1 MQWRS
6 RIGIGVLIVIIV
18 IALGFGF
25 RPPPVYVDV
34 AHVSRGPLQ
43 VTVEE
48 EGKTRVIDRYV
59 IFAPVAAYA
68 RRVELDVGDTV
79 SKEQSLVQLEP
90 LPSAVLDPR
99 SRAEAQARVEAAEDA
114 LSAAREN
121 VRAAAATAELAETE
135 LRRVKRLRDNNIAS
149 QDEEDRAQAETQ
161 NTQAVLRSARFAVEV
176 ARHEL
181 EAAKTALQYSGA
193 KAVDNAMAPL
203 LITSPIDGG
212 VLKIHH
218 ESEGVVALGQAL
230 IEVGDPR
237 SLEIEVDVLS
247 ADAVRIQPGMAVMFE
262 RWGGDEP
269 LYGVVRRVEPVGF
282 TKISA
287 LGVEEQRVW
296 VISDITSPAQQWQ
309 PLGDG
314 YRVEAAFVLWREEDV
329 LQIPSSALFRDGEGW
344 AVFVMESGRARHRA
358 VRIGQRNGL
367 IAQVLDGVVE
377 GERVIT
383 HPDENVDD
391 GVRVRLR

>member
-18 IALGFGF
+18 IVLGFGF

-48 EGKTRVIDRYV
+48 EGKTRVIDRYL

-79 SKEQSLVQLEP
+79 SKEQPLVQLEP

-149 QDEEDRAQAETQ
+149 QDEEDRARAEAQ
-161 NTQAVLRSARFAVEV
+161 NVQAVLRSARFAVEV

-193 KAVDNAMAPL
+193 KSVDNATEPL
-203 LITSPIDGG
+203 LITSPIDGR

-218 ESEGVVALGQAL
+218 ESEGVVTLGQAL

-269 LYGVVRRVEPVGF
+269 LHGVVRRVEPVGF

-296 VISDITSPAQQWQ
+296 VISDISSPAQQWQ
-309 PLGDG
+309 QLGDG
-314 YRVEAAFVLWREEDV
+314 YRVEAAFVLWRGEDV

-344 AVFVMESGRARHRA
+344 AVFVMENGRARHRA